1 MPPYTKYTWVDEVL
15 AAAARYNI
23 LEDGGSAFKS
33 NMQIN
38 LATSVTQ
45 AGSSLTASRMNNIES
60 ELKALSDALLYKIN
74 PSVATNDLTV
84 ALTHADGTAPSSTRP
99 LYVRINDTWYSFTA
113 ATTYTKTDGTNWH
126 NAGSTELAGNPIDFF
141 LYAIAE
147 TGASAGAKIGHSRI
161 PYATTMAN
169 FVNTT
174 TNEKY
179 IAGNWTNFNS
189 TDKVQVIGRFRAQLS
204 AGAGYTWSIPSAV
217 VVNYPIF
224 ETDSLSW
231 TPTWT
236 NLSVGNGTVT
246 AKYKIIGRRAYCV
259 VGIIWG
265 STTSISGTVDLT
277 FPITRLQTDTTYL
290 GTVILQ
296 DTGTINYS
304 GVCRF
309 ISASVLRIYVNNNS
323 GTYETH
329 TNLSSTIP
337 HTWAATDVIATEY
350 QYDI

>member
-113 ATTYTKTDGTNWH
+113 ATTYTKNDGTNWH
-126 NAGSTELAGNPIDFF
+126 NAGSAELNGNPIDFF
-141 LYAIAE
+141 LYVIAE

-161 PYATTMAN
+161 AHARTMAD
-169 FVNTT
+169 FINTT

-189 TDKVQVIGRFRAQLS
+189 TDKVEVIGRFRAQLS
-204 AGAGYTWSIPSAV
+204 ATPNFYWSIASALV
-217 VVNYPIF
+217 IHKPIY
-224 ETDSLSW
+224 ETDWLIF
-231 TPTWT
+231 TPTITGFSANPT
-236 NLSVGNGTVT
+236 NTIYQ
-246 AKYKIIGRRAYCV
+246 YKVR
-259 VGIIWG
+259 
-265 STTSISGTVDLT
+265 
-277 FPITRLQTDTTYL
+277 
-290 GTVILQ
+290 
-296 DTGTINYS
+296 N
-304 GVCRF
+304 
-309 ISASVLRIYVNNNS
+309 
-323 GTYETH
+323 
-329 TNLSSTIP
+329 
-337 HTWAATDVIATEY
+337 TDVILRSRQAANGTSNATTFTMTTPFTALTLTNAAWQSVAIPSIDNGAATSSPGFVQILSATNTINVYKDSAAAAWTNANGKRVGYFELPY
-350 QYDI
+350 PIG